1 MIENIEQVPLFII
14 KIVDEGKA
22 FYLFQAVLLVVNLK
36 QEKLK
41 FLKKVRSD
49 QNDQIFAQRFA

>member
-41 FLKKVRSD
+41 FLKKV
-49 QNDQIFAQRFA
+49 